1 MSEGVRGR
9 EGAMT
14 RTPDSPNV
22 TPNAMNLISC
32 FAASFNQER
41 IESIQ
46 SKGRETERIERKEAE
61 DLLLRSGI

>member
-1 MSEGVRGR
+1 
-9 EGAMT
+9 MT